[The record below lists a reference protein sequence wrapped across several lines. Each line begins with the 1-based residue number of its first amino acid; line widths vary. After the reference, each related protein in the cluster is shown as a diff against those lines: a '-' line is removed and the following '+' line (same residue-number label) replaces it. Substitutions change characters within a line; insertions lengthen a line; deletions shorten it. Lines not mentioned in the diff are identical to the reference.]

1 MEPPEKIEAAQKAKE
16 KGTAFFKED
25 KFLLAVR
32 QYKNI
37 VNFLKT
43 EASEF

>member
-1 MEPPEKIEAAQKAKE
+1 MDGPEKLEASQKAKE
-16 KGTAFFKED
+16 KGTAYFKQE
-25 KFLLAVR
+25 KYFLAVR

-43 EASEF
+43 EACK